1 MANQDRIVEAEN
13 PVMRIGSTLTRLSM
27 KYMPDPSIFAVVL
40 TLISF
45 LLGVLVAD
53 VGPMKMVQHWYKGLW
68 SLLTFVI

>member
-53 VGPMKMVQHWYKGLW
+53 VG
-68 SLLTFVI
+68 TFEWKYSASNKELIQGSEL